1 MRFAARII
9 TPTDA
14 PAAGIATAATNAYDR
29 KTNTT
34 IIKIMSKPLNKI
46 GIAYN
51 SQIAESKP
59 LSGRIS
65 NFLESTGAEI
75 MVCCPIQEKTLRKCI
90 AEKVLG
96 ALIVIGGD
104 GTMLRASHICAAT
117 GIPIVGINL
126 GMFGFLMEL
135 QPDDWDEFLPRL
147 LTGDYRVEMRMLM
160 QAEHIRKD
168 VVLNSSLVV
177 NEVVVCRGQHVR
189 PVRLE
194 AEVDGSHMASY
205 VADGLIA
212 STPTGSTAYAL
223 AAGGAILPPELRNI
237 IIVPVA
243 PHLSP
248 DQSIILSEG
257 AVVSIRVNT
266 THQAVFSVDGHLPV
280 LMEDGDC
287 VQVKSSDLNAR
298 YIRFRGPGYFYR
310 TLNRYLEQNPSLPN
324 SQRD

>member
-1 MRFAARII
+1 MMS
-9 TPTDA
+9 TPV
-14 PAAGIATAATNAYDR
+14 
-29 KTNTT
+29 K
-34 IIKIMSKPLNKI
+34 KI

-51 SQIAESKP
+51 AQIPESKP
-59 LSGRIS
+59 LSRSIS
-65 NFLESTGAEI
+65 NFLESNGAEV
-75 MVCCPIQEKTLRKCI
+75 MVCCPIQEKTLRNRI
-90 AEKVLG
+90 AENG
-96 ALIVIGGD
+96 FDALIVIGGD
-104 GTMLRASHICAAT
+104 GTMLRASHLCAAAE
-117 GIPIVGINL
+117 IPIVGINL
-126 GMFGFLMEL
+126 GMFGFLMEV
-135 QPDDWDEFLPRL
+135 QPDEWEDFLPRL
-147 LTGDYRVEMRMLM
+147 LRGDYRVEKRMLM
-160 QAEHIRKD
+160 QAEHMRKD
-168 VVLNSSLVV
+168 KVLNSSLVV

-223 AAGGAILPPELRNI
+223 AAGGAILPPDLRNI

-287 VQVKSSDLNAR
+287 VQVRSSDLNAR

-324 SQRD
+324 NLRE